1 MSPRRFVGI
10 SNYNH
15 SNKWGGFFT
24 IHVFIKK
31 NAEKTLFFVL
41 ALDLRSK
48 RSTLVIMK
56 NEIKLNDLVIVTR
69 GEYCDAVCSVSS
81 IDGNMATV
89 YDSCERDEIRVA
101 LSDLA
106 LYEDYGML

>member
-1 MSPRRFVGI
+1 M
-10 SNYNH
+10 H
-15 SNKWGGFFT
+15 T
-24 IHVFIKK
+24 KK
-31 NAEKTLFFVL
+31 KAEKRFFSFYGVDIHPQLTTLI
-41 ALDLRSK
+41 
-48 RSTLVIMK
+48 IMN

-89 YDSCERDEIRVA
+89 YDSCERDEIRVE

-106 LYEDYGML
+106 LYEDFGML

>member
-1 MSPRRFVGI
+1 MRSEKKMQKKRF
-10 SNYNH
+10 
-15 SNKWGGFFT
+15 
-24 IHVFIKK
+24 
-31 NAEKTLFFVL
+31 FFVL
-41 ALDLRSK
+41 ALDVHPQLT
-48 RSTLVIMK
+48 TLIIMK

>member
-1 MSPRRFVGI
+1 MCSE
-10 SNYNH
+10 
-15 SNKWGGFFT
+15 
-24 IHVFIKK
+24 KK
-31 NAEKTLFFVL
+31 MQKKTLFFVL
-41 ALDLRSK
+41 ALDVRSK
-48 RSTLVIMK
+48 CSTLVIMK